1 MLDAEA
7 VREGS
12 SLDDADSFMD
22 DEEDE
27 NLEDLEEHKSDIG
40 EDSPG

>member
-22 DEEDE
+22 NE
-27 NLEDLEEHKSDIG
+27 NLEDLEEVELDIG